1 MGATVNLMSLLLI
14 CLMNSVHSEEISTYE
29 TTENSYETTENL
41 YETTEGTYE
50 TTEGTY
56 EATEGTIEPYETTQE
71 TYSSYETSEDMM
83 EETTPKGFLFIYLI
97 LFFEIYFI

>member
-41 YETTEGTYE
+41 YETTENLYE
-50 TTEGTY
+50 TTE
-56 EATEGTIEPYETTQE
+56 ETIEPYETTQE

-83 EETTPKGFLFIYLI
+83 EETTPKGFFSSYI
-97 LFFEIYFI
+97 